1 MDQRIIAQQILQYK
15 PTGHRHIG
23 RPRRRWEDDLETEQA
38 VIAYV
43 EVDDG
48 DLKEQ
53 HVGRAKIS
61 TQLSV

>member
-1 MDQRIIAQQILQYK
+1 
-15 PTGHRHIG
+15 
-23 RPRRRWEDDLETEQA
+23 

-61 TQLSV
+61 TQLSVWQG